1 MNEMSLRYVPAEFA
15 GRARAFVRHVQR
27 DEKRFNALTKRFED
41 KMWSRLK
48 HHSTLRKE
56 VCQNWLA
63 EWRAFRGF
71 GQPPSPAEL
80 KWSKR
85 RVEFRD
91 VRVMSTTTRNPLW
104 DEDERETGVSIMG
117 HTLIWEGNRRSDE
130 IQLDVRSFAS
140 FSLHA
145 LGRFFQKSFVS
156 TDEALAAAIWS
167 VASHPDLHDV
177 YEFAD
182 TQFSFSVPKI
192 GGQWFGRWAMVCQVA
207 GADELSGAFD
217 RNKAEPELGIRT
229 YHCDKD

>member
-1 MNEMSLRYVPAEFA
+1 MNEMSLRY
-15 GRARAFVRHVQR
+15 AFVRHVQR

-91 VRVMSTTTRNPLW
+91 VRVMSTTTRNP
-104 DEDERETGVSIMG
+104 TGWAGES
-117 HTLIWEGNRRSDE
+117 
-130 IQLDVRSFAS
+130 RSF
-140 FSLHA
+140 
-145 LGRFFQKSFVS
+145 K
-156 TDEALAAAIWS
+156 
-167 VASHPDLHDV
+167 
-177 YEFAD
+177 
-182 TQFSFSVPKI
+182 
-192 GGQWFGRWAMVCQVA
+192 
-207 GADELSGAFD
+207 
-217 RNKAEPELGIRT
+217 
-229 YHCDKD
+229 